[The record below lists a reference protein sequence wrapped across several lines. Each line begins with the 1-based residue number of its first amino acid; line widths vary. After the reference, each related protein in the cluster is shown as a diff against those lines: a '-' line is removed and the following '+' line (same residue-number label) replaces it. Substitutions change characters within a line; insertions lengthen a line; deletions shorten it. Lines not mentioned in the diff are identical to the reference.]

1 MYPSAPGKWKG
12 NRNDWL
18 GVRFSYKEGGRLKA
32 KFSTVALIV
41 CIAALAADAVLAVMY
56 FQQQSERESLA
67 SELTG
72 AREAL
77 TEYGGNASSLDE
89 QLAAAESRLAEGHLA
104 IAEARLIVEQAYSPD
119 KLSSGGILNGVLELA
134 EDSKV
139 NVIEVNTQPE
149 EGENGG
155 EVAFSTLYID
165 LQVEGSLPE
174 LAAFI
179 GKLEK
184 EAVKAV
190 TVEEIIIEGA
200 GDSYAASLSFSV
212 FYPQR

>member
-1 MYPSAPGKWKG
+1 
-12 NRNDWL
+12 
-18 GVRFSYKEGGRLKA
+18 
-32 KFSTVALIV
+32 
-41 CIAALAADAVLAVMY
+41 MY

-77 TEYGGNASSLDE
+77 TEYGGNASSLEE

-139 NVIEVNTQPE
+139 NVIEVNTKPE